1 MDTAIPNGSDPG
13 PALDKIMSHF
23 VRLKSMKWDIPR
35 NVQGMMILS
44 KAPQSMEAVVQVFAQ
59 MINDQTEDQKR
70 ESLEPEKICT
80 TMRMSWETLG
90 RSGAKGKQNQQQAQK
105 LSAVKQNTGPPN
117 FQQQQQSQQQQRGD
131 QDARGRGRGR
141 RGKRGGRKN
150 SQQQLGANEAQQQQQ
165 PQDYSQ
171 VAGPANSKHPP
182 PPTQQWVPAPQ
193 PPVQFNPSLDPAN
206 PYATNPR
213 DMGYFASRIMA
224 GRPLPP
230 VPTANPLDST
240 WPTFGKARDLA
251 GRLDVRPSIETLKR
265 LEMAEMAKERVN
277 RDPPPTDPRPPKR
290 ARKER
295 PRGEAQGASGK
306 VKDDDVVSLDYS
318 TDGMDEDLVE
328 GNDAFLETPEYN
340 VDSECNNMAG
350 GYDQMRQVQSTPV
363 DEASNGDIQLDNHIA
378 LCSYNKHFCF
388 PSECDCKTDKC
399 SKEWLID

>member
-1 MDTAIPNGSDPG
+1 
-13 PALDKIMSHF
+13 
-23 VRLKSMKWDIPR
+23 MKWDIPR

-44 KAPQSMEAVVQVFAQ
+44 KAPTSMEAVVQVFAQ

-90 RSGAKGKQNQQQAQK
+90 QSGAKGKQNQQQAQK

-131 QDARGRGRGR
+131 QDGRGRGRGR
-141 RGKRGGRKN
+141 RGKQGGRKN
-150 SQQQLGANEAQQQQQ
+150 NQQQLEAHEAQQ
-165 PQDYSQ
+165 PQYDSSQ
-171 VAGPANSKHPP
+171 VAGPSNYQQPP
-182 PPTQQWVPAPQ
+182 PPTQQWVPAPTQ
-193 PPVQFNPSLDPAN
+193 QQVPYNPYLDPAN
-206 PYATNPR
+206 PYTPNPR

-230 VPTANPLDST
+230 VPPSNPLNST

-251 GRLDVRPSIETLKR
+251 GRLDVRPSIETLKT

-277 RDPPPTDPRPPKR
+277 HDPPPTDPHPPKC

-295 PRGEAQGASGK
+295 PRGEAQGTSGK

-318 TDGMDEDLVE
+318 TDGMDEDLAE

-340 VDSECNNMAG
+340 VDSECNDMAG
-350 GYDQMRQVQSTPV
+350 GYDQMRQVQSAPNE
-363 DEASNGDIQLDNHIA
+363 EATNRSLQLDNNIA
-378 LCSYNKHFCF
+378 LCSFYKQLCF
-388 PSECDCKTDKC
+388 SSECDCKTDKC
-399 SKEWLID
+399 